1 MDLLA
6 KRYADPFL
14 MLDNFIRIGQ
24 LHEFSLEIMKT
35 ISEEQEQDI
44 RWEFFLH
51 KVWDMT
57 FEEYIASCT
66 EKKDEKKETIMPKE
80 EAVKIIEKSSGILEG
95 FTAYSYEYKDRTST
109 RFACAFF
116 MHKRGGES
124 FWNFLSCS
132 VQLL

>member
-1 MDLLA
+1 MDLLSQ
-6 KRYADPFL
+6 RYADPFL

-35 ISEEQEQDI
+35 ISEEQKQDI

-66 EKKDEKKETIMPKE
+66 EKKDAEKETVMPKE
-80 EAVKIIEKSSGILEG
+80 EAVRIIEKSSSILEG
-95 FTAYSYEYKDRTST
+95 FT
-109 RFACAFF
+109 
-116 MHKRGGES
+116 
-124 FWNFLSCS
+124 L
-132 VQLL
+132 

>member
-51 KVWDMT
+51 KVR
-57 FEEYIASCT
+57 I
-66 EKKDEKKETIMPKE
+66 
-80 EAVKIIEKSSGILEG
+80 
-95 FTAYSYEYKDRTST
+95 
-109 RFACAFF
+109 
-116 MHKRGGES
+116 
-124 FWNFLSCS
+124 
-132 VQLL
+132 